1 MKRKQKILFAFAFFA
16 LTAFALWTLALKITD
31 LRPIGPQ
38 GSEIGFAGL
47 NKSFHELTGVHMS
60 LYAITDW
67 LGLIPIACAGCF
79 AILGLYQWIT
89 RKSILKVD
97 RDILILGGF
106 YIAVIALYLFFEEIP
121 VNYRPILINGYL
133 EASYPS
139 STTLLTLC
147 VMPTTIIQL
156 NARIKNRVLKQAV
169 ILVLSLFTL
178 FMVVGRLVSGVHW
191 LSDIVGGILL
201 SAGLVFLYCALCPKL
216 LNR

>member
-1 MKRKQKILFAFAFFA
+1 MKRKQKTLFTASILSLAAFTIW
-16 LTAFALWTLALKITD
+16 TAALKFTD

-191 LSDIVGGILL
+191 LSDIVGGVLL
-201 SAGLVFLYCALCPKL
+201 SAGLVAVYCALCPKL